1 MNRQG
6 GPTWVHAVMLL
17 LVAVLL
23 GWVPLLGPLLLGGLA
38 GRAAPGWRAVG
49 VLLPALALQT
59 GLLLGARWAALT
71 VQNSGLDGGLW
82 TVVAWLGS
90 PLSAAL
96 GRPLGHVLGSSTL
109 AGFLLLYTLPAL
121 PGLLIGAQMAR
132 RSRRW

>member
-1 MNRQG
+1 MNCRQ
-6 GPTWVHAVMLL
+6 GPTWIHALMLVMTV
-17 LVAVLL
+17 LV

-38 GRAAPGWRAVG
+38 GRAAPGWRAVV

-59 GLLLGARWAALT
+59 ALLFGARWAAQS
-71 VQNSGLDGGLW
+71 VQGAGLEGGVW
-82 TVVAWLGS
+82 AAVAWLGS

-96 GRPLGHVLGSSTL
+96 GRPLGHVLGSATL
-109 AGFLLLYTLPAL
+109 AGFVLLYTLPAL

>member
-1 MNRQG
+1 MNRRN
-6 GPTWVHAVMLL
+6 GPTWVYAVMLL
-17 LVAVLL
+17 LVTVLL

-38 GRAAPGWRAVG
+38 GRAAPGWRAFA

-90 PLSAAL
+90 PL
-96 GRPLGHVLGSSTL
+96 GHVLGSATL

-121 PGLLIGAQMAR
+121 PGLLIGIQMAS